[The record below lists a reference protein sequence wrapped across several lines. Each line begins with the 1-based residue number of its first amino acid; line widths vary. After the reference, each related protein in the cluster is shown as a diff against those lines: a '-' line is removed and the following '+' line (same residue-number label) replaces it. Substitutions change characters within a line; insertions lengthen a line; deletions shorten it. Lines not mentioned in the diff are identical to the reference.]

1 MVEIA
6 AFTHISVVDDD
17 NTIKIIA
24 MEYSRNHRE
33 DLLRQE
39 FGSWLLEEY
48 IEKAVIATTLEGNVV
63 FWNRFASELY
73 QYEKEYVTGKSIMDL
88 TPSEMT
94 MEQGQEI
101 MAKLR
106 QGEHWNGYFRVRRKD
121 NSSFMA
127 HVTDT
132 PILDTNGQVKFIV
145 GVSADYTEVHDLTD
159 RLQKLNEDLEEEVRR
174 RTEKLVEQE
183 TQLRNVGAAI
193 NESDTGVLIT
203 DASFSIV
210 WSNHAVSE
218 LLSVPGDSLHGVK
231 LTKIPQLQDSKEWK
245 KICEEGSKKS
255 LAHWSTEIDV
265 SSYLPV
271 EWLRVTIQPM
281 MQVGSQ
287 ATTHEASEQRMISIN
302 NISAEKR
309 AEIAQSNAEKESAM
323 NEAKTQMMQM
333 LSHELRSPLQGIMGV
348 TSTMLA
354 DMDVDQKE
362 SELYDEIST
371 ILACSRLLLTLI
383 NTVLDVRKID
393 ENMMQ
398 TFKLDPVSVIDSVEG
413 CIHFCRP
420 FAAQQNVSLEVMFT
434 EHKTERNLNVFASR
448 LRLEQVLVN
457 LITNSIKYTKQGTR
471 VEIRLREANKATV
484 MDELL
489 EAASSDLKIRNPK
502 KGKPAVE
509 ESPDYV
515 VVSIRDHGKGI
526 PANEYD
532 KVFGEFMQLSTS
544 DELDDDNDV
553 LMESDRSVVAQ
564 PSGTG
569 LGLNLVMK
577 FVLGMK
583 GHVWFNN
590 STDGPGLDFHFCLPK
605 CADQQPSATDMVHR
619 TSLTELLTEE
629 GVGSNFHVMIVDD
642 SIINIKVLSKMF
654 KKLGNKSLTT
664 ANGGTAALEYLK
676 RVMDDPFFDG
686 FFPDLVVCDINMPD
700 MSGFDVVSRIKR
712 LEWESEPTVMAWSA
726 DFSPELEEKC
736 ISVGFDGV
744 MSKPLTIFDLEAVL
758 VSLVRERDRKLEDH
772 VPKHG
777 RV

>member
-287 ATTHEASEQRMISIN
+287 ATTHEVSKQRMISIN
-302 NISAEKR
+302 NVSAEKR

-323 NEAKTQMMQM
+323 NSAKTQMMQM

-348 TSTMLA
+348 TSTMIA
-354 DMDVDQKE
+354 DMDADEKD

-398 TFKLDPVSVIDSVEG
+398 TFKLDPVSVIDSVED

-420 FAAQQNVSLEVMFT
+420 FAAQQNVSLEVKFS
-434 EHKTERNLNVFASR
+434 EHKTERDLNVFASR

-484 MDELL
+484 MEELL
-489 EAASSDLKIRNPK
+489 QAASSDLKIRNPN
-502 KGKPAVE
+502 GKIEGE

-515 VVSIRDHGKGI
+515 IVSIRDHGKGI
-526 PANEYD
+526 PANEYH

-553 LMESDRSVVAQ
+553 VMESERSVVAQ

-590 STDGPGLDFHFCLPK
+590 STDSQGLDFRFCLPK
-605 CADQQPSATDMVHR
+605 CADQQPSATDMVSR
-619 TSLTELLTEE
+619 RSLKELLTEE
-629 GVGSNFHVMIVDD
+629 GVGANFHVLIVDD

-654 KKLGNKSLTT
+654 KKLGTKSLTT
-664 ANGGTAALEYLK
+664 ANGGTAALEYL
-676 RVMDDPFFDG
+676 RNVVDDPFSDG
-686 FFPDLVVCDINMPD
+686 FFPDLVVCDLNMPD
-700 MSGFDVVSRIKR
+700 MSGFDVVSQINR

-758 VSLVRERDRKLEDH
+758 ARLVRERDQKLEGH
-772 VPKHG
+772 VPTRS